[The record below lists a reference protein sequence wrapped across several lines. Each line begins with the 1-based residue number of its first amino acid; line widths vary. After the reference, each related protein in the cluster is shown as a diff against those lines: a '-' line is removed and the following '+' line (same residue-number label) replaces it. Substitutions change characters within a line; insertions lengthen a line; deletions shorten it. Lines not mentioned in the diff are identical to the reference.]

1 MISKEYLLKSLYFI
15 PLGRFNM
22 SDSGVGQAR
31 NTLMATAGLLATG
44 AVVGASTGFGAPVG
58 AALGL
63 AAVTLVGVAAVSD
76 VLRGWSGG
84 K

>member
-1 MISKEYLLKSLYFI
+1 
-15 PLGRFNM
+15 M
-22 SDSGVGQAR
+22 SDSGIGQAR
-31 NTLMATAGLLATG
+31 NTIMATAALLGTG
-44 AVVGASTGFGAPVG
+44 AAVGFSTGFGAPVG

-76 VLRGWSGG
+76 VFRGWGGG